1 LEELGGEVL
10 KILHFIDSLV
20 KVLSDVQKWV
30 SSNRLFL
37 WYIWGSRRLDFLHL
51 LGIGLIGESKLEVRL
66 FVIFTLD
73 LSHFV
78 VFELHTLRISVLLFL
93 TKVLFVEEFIFI

>member
-1 LEELGGEVL
+1 LEELGCEVL
-10 KILHFIDSLV
+10 EILHLIDSLV

-37 WYIWGSRRLDFLHL
+37 WYIWGCLRLDFLHL

-66 FVIFTLD
+66 FVIFTLN
-73 LSHFV
+73 LSHF